1 MKKLLILFTVIV
13 FAAGCKNETPID
25 DLRVVTP
32 EPVDQRIKV
41 TLDVIVEKD
50 DTFSLYYTNDGS
62 INFGQIE
69 PIWVAVKGSAN
80 VQQVVYEL
88 PNGLLNTQLRLDF
101 GMNPDQ
107 KDIIF
112 KKIAITF
119 GDKYF
124 EATGPHIFDFFRPDV
139 SKCTVDINKGAII
152 AKFKDGARQYPSLY
166 PEELLARQI
175 AILTGRGK

>member
-1 MKKLLILFTVIV
+1 MKKILLFIVIA
-13 FAAGCKNETPID
+13 FALSCKNETALD

-41 TLDVIVEKD
+41 TLDVIVQED
-50 DTFSLYYTNDGS
+50 DTFSLFYTKDGS
-62 INFGQIE
+62 INFAQIP
-69 PIWVAVKGSAN
+69 PIWKPVKGSNN

-88 PNGLLNTQLRLDF
+88 PAGLTNTQLRLDF
-101 GMNPDQ
+101 GMNKEQ

-124 EATGPHIFDFFRPDV
+124 ETSGKHIFNLFTPDP
-139 SKCTVDINKGAII
+139 SKCTIDIDEGKII
-152 AKFKDGARQYPSLY
+152 AKIKDGVRQSPSLY
-166 PEELLARQI
+166 PQEKLLAREI
-175 AILTGRGK
+175 VKLTGKDK